1 MAHDINITNGRAS
14 IALAVRSAWHRLGQV
29 LADAFDT
36 KTALREAGMDWEVE
50 LQPCFTQ
57 DMRQIPS
64 KRVVIRRDTQAV
76 LGVVGDRYT
85 PLQNKDAFGFFDG
98 CFGQDKARFESAG
111 VLGAGERVWMLA
123 RVPGDFDV
131 LPGDQ
136 VAPYLLLTN
145 GHDGGHP
152 VTAIFT
158 PIRVV
163 CANTLGAAL
172 HAKRKGETVRVLHTP
187 SVEARMRIAGE
198 LLGKAGV
205 FFDETTGLFR
215 LLARTQ
221 LRAAGVRDYFS
232 QALGEQ
238 PGIAFDDLSGKRR
251 NQVVELEKLHE
262 EGIGHD
268 LPGVRGTLWGA
279 YNAVTEYVDHRKT
292 RDSLDWMSSGGG
304 ADLKARALNVAH
316 EMALNLN

>member
-14 IALAVRSAWHRLGQV
+14 IALAVRSAWHRLGRV

-36 KTALREAGMDWEVE
+36 ATALREANMDWEVE
-50 LQPCFTQ
+50 LQPCYTQ
-57 DMRQIPS
+57 DMRQIPA
-64 KRVVIRRDTQAV
+64 KKVVIRKDTQAV
-76 LGVVGDRYT
+76 LGVVGDRYK
-85 PLQNKDAFGFFDG
+85 PLQNRDAFGFFDG
-98 CFGQDKARFESAG
+98 CFGKDEARFEAAG

-131 LPGDQ
+131 LPDDQ

-145 GHDGGHP
+145 GHDGGQP

-163 CANTLGAAL
+163 CQNTLSDAMKAA
-172 HAKRKGETVRVLHTP
+172 RKGQAVRVLHTA
-187 SVEARMRIAGE
+187 SVEDRLRIAGE
-198 LLGKAGV
+198 LLSKAGV
-205 FFDETTGLFR
+205 FLDETTGLFR

-221 LRAAGVRDYFS
+221 LRAPTMRDYFACS
-232 QALGEQ
+232 LGEQ
-238 PGIAFDDLSGKRR
+238 LSTPFDELSGKRR
-251 NQVVELEKLHE
+251 NQILELEKLHE

-268 LPGVRGTLWGA
+268 IRGVRGTLWGA
-279 YNAVTEYVDHRKT
+279 YNAVTEYVDHKRT
-292 RDSLDWMSSGGG
+292 TDSLDWMAAGGG
-304 ADLKARALNVAH
+304 ADLKARALTVAH

>member
-1 MAHDINITNGRAS
+1 MSHDININNGRAS
-14 IALAVRSAWHRLGQV
+14 VALAVKSAWHRLGQV

-36 KTALREAGMDWEVE
+36 RTALREANMDWEVE

-57 DMRQIPS
+57 DGRKVPSRKLVVRQ
-64 KRVVIRRDTQAV
+64 DTQAV
-76 LGVVGDRYT
+76 LGVVGDRYR
-85 PLQNKDAFGFFDG
+85 PLQNRQAFGFFDG
-98 CFGQDKARFESAG
+98 AFGQDAARFETAG

-136 VAPYLLLTN
+136 VAPYLLLSN
-145 GHDGGHP
+145 GHDGGQP

-163 CANTLGAAL
+163 CQNTLSDAMKAA
-172 HAKRKGETVRVLHTP
+172 RKGQTVRVLHTA
-187 SVEARMRIAGE
+187 SVEDRLRIAGE
-198 LLGKAGV
+198 LLGKAGI
-205 FFDETTGLFR
+205 FMDETTGLFR

-221 LRAAGVRDYFS
+221 LRAAGVRDYFA

-251 NQVVELEKLHE
+251 KQIVELEQLHE
-262 EGIGHD
+262 DGIGHD
-268 LPGVRGTLWGA
+268 IRGVRGTLWGA

-292 RDSLDWMSSGGG
+292 TDSLEWMAAGGG

-316 EMALNLN
+316 EMALTLN

>member
-1 MAHDINITNGRAS
+1 MSHDINITNGRAS
-14 IALAVRSAWHRLGQV
+14 VALAVRSAWHRLGQV
-29 LADAFDT
+29 LTDAFDT
-36 KTALREAGMDWEVE
+36 ATALREANMDWQVE

-57 DMRQIPS
+57 DMR
-64 KRVVIRRDTQAV
+64 KVNGRKLVVRQDTQAV

-85 PLQNKDAFGFFDG
+85 PLQNRDAFGFFDG
-98 CFGQDKARFESAG
+98 AFGRDKARFETAG

-136 VAPYLLLTN
+136 VAPYLLLSN
-145 GHDGGHP
+145 GHDGGQP

-163 CANTLGAAL
+163 CQNTLGKAMKAAQ
-172 HAKRKGETVRVLHTP
+172 AGESVRVLHTR
-187 SVEARMRIAGE
+187 SVEGRLRVAGE

-205 FFDETTGLFR
+205 FFDETVGTFR
-215 LLARTQ
+215 KLARTQ
-221 LRAAGVRDYFS
+221 IRAATMRDYFAC
-232 QALGEQ
+232 ALGEQ
-238 PGIAFDDLSGKRR
+238 LSTPFDDMSTMRR
-251 NQVVELEKLHE
+251 NQITALEQLHE

-292 RDSLDWMSSGGG
+292 TDSLDWMAAGGG
-304 ADLKARALNVAH
+304 ADLKGRALTVAH
-316 EMALNLN
+316 EMALAMN